1 MKHQINHIMRI
12 NYLIILLGT
21 FIIINTGCS
30 DNAADNNGSTGS
42 VDELSLSGTAAGYGG
57 DGHALYPAS
66 RFDPLGEGTLEA
78 DGTFSVTL
86 WSGTEIESELEELET
101 GFGGFE
107 PFPCM
112 DDDSFE
118 ITDPDA
124 RFAQVRAILYDDG
137 ELSNSIVLNDQTE
150 GEVDR
155 LNPLLAHGEKRVY
168 WIYADRDASIQGT
181 CETSRGNQIEQRMV
195 DLDLTEGWNEII
207 YDYRNRYD
215 LRMIQGSRPAI
226 VDWYTDWGEE

>member
-86 WSGTEIESELEELET
+86 WSGTDIEDELEELET

-155 LNPLLAHGEKRVY
+155 LNPLLGHGEKRVY
-168 WIYADRDASIQGT
+168 WIYADREVSVQGE
-181 CETSRGNQIEQRMV
+181 CEITGVGQMEQRMV
-195 DLDLTEGWNEII
+195 DLDLNEGWNEII
-207 YDYRNRYD
+207 FDFRDRND
-215 LRMIQGSRPAI
+215 LRMIQGSRPAS
-226 VDWYTDWGEE
+226 VDWYTDWN